1 MGDAE
6 VRIGSDQRFIQH
18 LLLLVAH
25 IGDQQAEEGH
35 ELLNFSSQHGAH
47 LHIIDLVNQLHL
59 RRHGM
64 PYLHYVDAVG
74 GTRCNLDKLA
84 ADLIAGSAEFVSLDG
99 RQNVALNAAHP
110 HPKRQKL
117 HGEGLAC
124 ARCAQQV
131 QVGIFIDLC
140 VEQIH
145 DAQGV
150 VVSVDAQQHAIVV
163 RQLKAGEDI
172 AGCGAAGQHIA
183 LRLFLQLGRDFQER
197 HHRLQCGLLLK
208 AALAGVHIHG
218 FEHIHHL
225 LLAPKQFLVGFGRY
239 GDENAHVKE
248 VLVVVGDAILDKIA
262 RLYGISQLL
271 IIGAGILHALELGAV
286 EPDPLGDLIYG
297 AAAVLTAEMDVDI
310 HAFSGV
316 DERGHPAGPD
326 AAWIPA
332 CLDVEEGI
340 VQPVHNDIVIM
351 AQVDAAGRQ
360 KVGHADRR
368 HRVHADD
375 FLLCRHG
382 VHHDAIYTGGK
393 RLVRAGAPV
402 VKHV

>member
-1 MGDAE
+1 MPIGIIRIVRSFGHRQLYDDYNRTKEGAIAVEYIVMDMEWNQALTFSEMVKDPVFLTGEIIQIGAIKLNQTLEVVDSFNERIAPQYYTELHPKVAEITKLSNRDLQKGKGFHTVFNSFCDWCGDDFVFLVWGTE
-6 VRIGSDQRFIQH
+6 DLRILRKNMDLHNIDTVRGTGSD
-18 LLLLVAH
+18 
-25 IGDQQAEEGH
+25 
-35 ELLNFSSQHGAH
+35 
-47 LHIIDLVNQLHL
+47 
-59 RRHGM
+59 
-64 PYLHYVDAVG
+64 
-74 GTRCNLDKLA
+74 LDKLA
-84 ADLIAGSAEFVSLDG
+84 ADLIAGSTEFVSLDG

-110 HPKRQKL
+110 HPKSQKL

-131 QVGIFIDLC
+131 QVGIFIYLC

-183 LRLFLQLGRDFQER
+183 LRLFLKLGRDFQER

-262 RLYGISQLL
+262 RLYGIGQLL

-297 AAAVLTAEMDVDI
+297 AAAVLTAEMDVD
-310 HAFSGV
+310 
-316 DERGHPAGPD
+316 
-326 AAWIPA
+326 
-332 CLDVEEGI
+332 L
-340 VQPVHNDIVIM
+340 
-351 AQVDAAGRQ
+351 
-360 KVGHADRR
+360 RR
-368 HRVHADD
+368 
-375 FLLCRHG
+375 
-382 VHHDAIYTGGK
+382 
-393 RLVRAGAPV
+393 
-402 VKHV
+402 